1 MKKNKKI
8 IYFCIALIIPI
19 FFTALGLF
27 IYELYQNDWTFNDTM
42 IKPVIIII
50 GLVFSFFR
58 LWRNLR
64 SKYPLSFY
72 ASSYSKQIG
81 NAFSEEQQRKE
92 KKELLKALAA
102 YSENEPKK
110 SVKLLNALKKK
121 CKNTDDFKVVLLFL
135 GLSYT
140 DLHMEADAIASYN
153 ELLTYDAFYPTAWS
167 NLGNIYYNQKD
178 YEKAIKCYESSTKF
192 SPDYPQGF
200 NNLSQ
205 TYLIMGEWEKVIP
218 PAEKA
223 LSIDSKMYQ
232 AESALSIAY
241 FALKDEEKS
250 QYHFEKAVSMGSKA
264 ENINAF
270 KELILSGRFDS
281 FNAENKGYN
290 KKQEESEND

>member
-1 MKKNKKI
+1 MKLEEVIKKNKKV
-8 IYFCIALIIPI
+8 IYLCIVLIVSV
-19 FFTALGLF
+19 FFTASGLF
-27 IYELYQNDWTFNDTM
+27 IYELYQNNWTFNNTM
-42 IKPVIIII
+42 IKSVVIII
-50 GLVFSFFR
+50 GLVFSFLR
-58 LWRNLR
+58 LLRNLR

-92 KKELLKALAA
+92 KNKLLKALAA
-102 YSENEPKK
+102 YSENEPEK
-110 SVKLLNALKKK
+110 SVKLLNSLKKK
-121 CKNTDDFKVVLLFL
+121 CKNTDDFKAVLLFL

-140 DLHMEADAIASYN
+140 DLYMETEAIATYN

-167 NLGNIYYNQKD
+167 NLGNIYYNQKN
-178 YEKAIKCYESSTKF
+178 YEEAIKCYESSTKF

-200 NNLSQ
+200 NNLAQ
-205 TYLIMGEWEKVIP
+205 VYLIMGEWEKAIA

-264 ENINAF
+264 ESINAF

-281 FNAENKGYN
+281 SNDEKDENN
-290 KKQEESEND
+290 EDN